1 MDDIIKPIEEP
12 LARLELLLADSL
24 DASTVPMKEI
34 MDFLLDAKGKRLRP
48 ILVFLTAQL
57 FGEINEQTYRV
68 ATFVEMIHTATLLH
82 DDVVDKATVRRGKPS
97 VNAQWDNASAVL
109 AGDYLLAKALLLL
122 SNPDDSAILNEMLQ
136 TSLAMSQGEL
146 THHHNSAFLTP
157 NSSLLP
163 PNSSLLTPPSQLLT
177 PPSSL
182 LTPNSSLLTPNY
194 LSLITQK
201 TALLL
206 RTCCVAAAMS
216 VNASEE
222 QIRLVG
228 DFGLNL
234 GLVFQM
240 RDDILDAEEDDSQY
254 TPLAQDLLPVYL
266 QKTLDSLNALSESLS
281 HLSPFTFNL
290 SPLTFNL
297 SPLTSLVN
305 FCASRTL

>member
-1 MDDIIKPIEEP
+1 MKALDEIIKPIEEP

-24 DASTVPMKEI
+24 DAPSIPMKEI
-34 MDFLLDAKGKRLRP
+34 MDYLLDTQGKRLRP
-48 ILVFLTAQL
+48 ILVFLTARL
-57 FGEINEQTYRV
+57 FGEINEQTCRV
-68 ATFVEMIHTATLLH
+68 AAFVEMIHTATLLH
-82 DDVVDKATVRRGKPS
+82 DDVVDNDSLRRGKPS

-122 SNPDDSAILNEMLQ
+122 SKPSDSDILNEMLQ
-136 TSLAMSQGEL
+136 TSLAMSQAEL
-146 THHHNSAFLTP
+146 THHQNSAFPTP
-157 NSSLLP
+157 H
-163 PNSSLLTPPSQLLT
+163 
-177 PPSSL
+177 SSL
-182 LTPNSSLLTPNY
+182 LTPNSSLLTPNSPLLTPNSPLLTPNY

-206 RTCCVAAAMS
+206 RSCCVAAAMS

-254 TPLAQDLLPVYL
+254 ASIAQDLLPVYL
-266 QKTLDSLNALSESLS
+266 QKTLDSLNALSDSLS
-281 HLSPFTFNL
+281 HL

-297 SPLTSLVN
+297 SPLTSLVH
-305 FCASRTL
+305 FCATRTL